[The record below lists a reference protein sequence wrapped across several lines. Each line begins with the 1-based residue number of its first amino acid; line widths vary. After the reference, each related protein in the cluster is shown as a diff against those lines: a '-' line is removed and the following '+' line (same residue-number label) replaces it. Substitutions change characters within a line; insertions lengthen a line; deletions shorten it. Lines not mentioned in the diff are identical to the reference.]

1 MLAGLCF
8 FNARIHNVIHIASA
22 DFHHACQKKICF
34 YIKNLPTCM
43 LLLRGDDF
51 NIKKYHLQST
61 LEVVLLEIDTLER
74 RQNRRAKYR
83 AP

>member
-1 MLAGLCF
+1 
-8 FNARIHNVIHIASA
+8 
-22 DFHHACQKKICF
+22 
-34 YIKNLPTCM
+34 M

-83 AP
+83 APWGQCMISGTAGASRGARTG